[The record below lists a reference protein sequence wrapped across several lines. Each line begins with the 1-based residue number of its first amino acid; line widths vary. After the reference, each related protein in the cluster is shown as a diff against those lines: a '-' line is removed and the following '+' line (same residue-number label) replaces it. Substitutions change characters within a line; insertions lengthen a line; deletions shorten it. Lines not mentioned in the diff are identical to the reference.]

1 MHSTKLRA
9 QCRQLSTLLSI
20 SVLLLLPTL
29 LLATPGLAQSK
40 QKKRP
45 KLKDFGSS
53 LKRLTWDPNK
63 NTAVEV
69 KRNSRVKTSEED
81 DVIRIETNLVTC
93 DILVV
98 DERGNIVKGLKAE
111 DFSVTEDG
119 ESQQVGH
126 FMLGDN
132 ASIPRTIVL
141 IIDYSGSQFPYLRNS
156 IDAAKRMVDKLGPLD
171 VMAIVTDDVELL
183 IDFTNDKS
191 KLKEKLESL
200 EKRVRPEEVGWFR
213 SLIGVPSNRRFG
225 RSAQYSALMATL
237 NEAFIEE
244 DLRPII
250 VFQTDGDEIY
260 DLKNPII
267 TPRIQPDL
275 PEDLRME
282 AMRRA
287 EERAQSALDHGLQF
301 SLADIYRAVERS
313 RATIYTVVPGY
324 KFIGRSDEEQ
334 ISLMKNDA
342 EKRLREAV
350 ASYEPELVEKIKADY
365 ERWRYLSPLNL
376 AARAKDSVIMQTALA
391 AVAPRTG
398 GWTEFLE
405 TPDQAEGIYTRIM
418 SDISQRYIVGYYPSN
433 KERDGKRRRIKFEVK
448 GHPDYHIFGRTSYY
462 APSQ

>member
-1 MHSTKLRA
+1 LCLCVFVAVS
-9 QCRQLSTLLSI
+9 
-20 SVLLLLPTL
+20 LPFN
-29 LLATPGLAQSK
+29 ALAQSK

-63 NTAVEV
+63 NSAVEI
-69 KRNSRVKTSEED
+69 KRGPSATNSEED

-98 DERGNIVKGLKAE
+98 DRQGNIVNGLRAE
-111 DFSVTEDG
+111 DFVITENG
-119 ESQQVGH
+119 EPQQVGH
-126 FMLGDN
+126 FLLGDN

-183 IDFTNDKS
+183 IDFTNDKT

-200 EKRVRPEEVGWFR
+200 DKKVRHKDGWFR
-213 SLIGVPSNRRFG
+213 SLVGAPSGARFG
-225 RSAQYSALMATL
+225 KSAQYSALMATL
-237 NEAFIEE
+237 NEAFVED

-260 DLKNPII
+260 YLKNPIL
-267 TPRIQPDL
+267 TPKIQPDL
-275 PEDLRME
+275 PDDLRME
-282 AMRRA
+282 AMQRIQART
-287 EERAQSALDHGLQF
+287 QSVVDRGLQF
-301 SLADIYRAVERS
+301 SLADIYRAAEKS
-313 RATIYTVVPGY
+313 RATIYTVIPGY
-324 KFIGRSDEEQ
+324 RFIGRSDEEQ
-334 ISLMKNDA
+334 LSFMKTDI
-342 EKRLREAV
+342 EKRLAETV
-350 ASYEPELVEKIKADY
+350 ATLKPDLASSIKADY
-365 ERWRYLSPLNL
+365 ERWRVFSPLNL
-376 AARAKDSVIMQTALA
+376 AARAKETAIVQTALA

-433 KERDGKRRRIKFEVK
+433 KVRDGKRRKIKFEVK
-448 GHPDYHIFGRTSYY
+448 GHPDYYILGRSSYY
-462 APSQ
+462 APTN